1 MDLDPLEIVRI
12 ADRIGIVAMTFT
24 GVEVG
29 MRRRMDVYGLLVLGV
44 VTATGGGLLRDVML
58 GRMPFVLDHAD
69 YLLLAVGGCALSLVL
84 IRWLND
90 RRLQVA
96 IAVTQAV
103 GLGAFAA
110 SGGLLAIEAGLPM
123 PAVVVLGIVTA
134 TGGGVVRDVLAD
146 RIPTVLR
153 TEANATVAGI
163 GAAITWAVQP
173 QDAGIATLA
182 GATTAAVLR
191 LASLAFHVNLPRPR
205 HPRHRP

>member
-1 MDLDPLEIVRI
+1 VDLDPLEVVRI
-12 ADRIGIVAMTFT
+12 ADRVGIVAMTFT

-58 GRMPFVLDHAD
+58 GRTPFVLDHAD
-69 YLLLAVGGCALSLVL
+69 YLLLAVGGCLLSLLL
-84 IRWLND
+84 IRWLTD
-90 RRLQVA
+90 RRLQAA
-96 IAVTQAV
+96 IAIAQAI

-110 SGGLLAIEAGLPM
+110 SGGLLAIEAGMPM
-123 PAVVVLGIVTA
+123 PTVVVLGIVTA

-163 GAAITWAVQP
+163 GAALTWAVEP
-173 QDAGIATLA
+173 YDAGLA
-182 GATTAAVLR
+182 ALVGAFAAAFLR
-191 LASLAFHVNLPRPR
+191 LVSLAFHVHLPRPR
-205 HPRHRP
+205 HPRHRA